1 MTATTNPKTMEA
13 LRQAF
18 KQGNRLMLLLW
29 RLGLGPMVNAAPE
42 SGGQIMVLI
51 HTGRR
56 SGLPRRTPVN
66 YAIVDNDIYCTA
78 GFGSGSDWYRNI
90 LARPDVEVWL
100 PEGWWQ
106 GVAEDISTSPRRL
119 PLLREVI
126 RASGFAGRLV
136 GLDAEHMPD
145 SNFAAETAP
154 YRLIRI
160 RRTVP
165 RTGPGGPGDLVW
177 VWPWLTGGLAIAV
190 AAVLLR
196 RPARSQ
202 T

>member
-1 MTATTNPKTMEA
+1 MTATTSPPTMEA
-13 LRQAF
+13 SRQAF
-18 KQGNRLMLLLW
+18 KLFNRLMLLLW
-29 RLGLGPMVNAAPE
+29 RLGLGPMVNAVPE
-42 SGGQIMVLI
+42 TGGQIMVLS

-66 YAIVDNDIYCTA
+66 YAIVDNDIYCAA
-78 GFGSGSDWYRNI
+78 GFGSVSDWYRNV
-90 LARPDVEVWL
+90 LARPQVEVWL

-106 GVAEDISTSPRRL
+106 GVAEDISMSPRRL

-126 RASGFAGRLV
+126 RASGVAGKLV
-136 GLDAEHMPD
+136 GLDWEHMPD

-177 VWPWLTGGLAIAV
+177 VWPWLSAGLTIALV
-190 AAVLLR
+190 AALLR
-196 RPARSQ
+196 RPRP
-202 T
+202 